1 MTRTIPLK
9 IQNEYITGDKGMIGA
24 SGSHNDVVLRM
35 EFSGMWDGLTKTVQ
49 FRDALGESVIET
61 LLTADMLEGSET
73 NVYLVP
79 VPNGAK
85 KYAGEMTLCVKGA
98 TVSGEKETRATLAV
112 YGRFTVSESK
122 WSQDT
127 ETEQDVPPTQ
137 AERLQS
143 QIDNILDD
151 ILDARKAATE
161 AAASAGAAAQS
172 ESAAGRS
179 ESNAL
184 TYATYA
190 DTCKTAAA
198 GSADAAGNSADAA
211 AESVLQAKSMAESA
225 LTSSQ
230 SALSSAKLAQTQFN
244 GASTAKTNAEAA
256 ATAAGESASA
266 AGNSAGLAS
275 GSAAAAKTSETNA
288 KSSETS
294 AAGSAAAADNSE
306 KKATAA
312 ATKAEAASN
321 HPPRINSNGKWEL
334 WDFDNSRYVA
344 TSYDAQ
350 GPKGDTGAT
359 GETGATGA
367 TGAAAGFGTPSATVD
382 ANVGTPSVQIS
393 ASGPDTAKVFAFT
406 FRNLKGDKG
415 DKGESGDSYTVLGLY
430 GTLLALQAAH
440 PTGEAGQAW
449 FVGTADDNVVYQ
461 WDVDKG
467 QWVNVG
473 PLKGPK
479 GDKGNKG
486 DTGSPGANGAPGAA
500 ATIQVGNVSSGTNA
514 SVTNSGTSAAAVF
527 DFVLPKGDKGAAGD
541 PGAKGDP
548 GAAGKSAYASAQDG
562 GYTGTEAQ
570 FNSDLAKIGNKADKM
585 VPAAA
590 GNLAA
595 LDAAGNLS
603 DSGKKPADFQAKVT
617 ASGLLKGDG
626 AGGVTAAVKGTDYA
640 GASETVTAA
649 LLAASWTGD
658 AAPYSYTLTVS
669 GVTATS
675 NQEVLPAL
683 NITAEQLEALQGAN
697 IQDGGQAAN
706 SMTLKAYGDK
716 PTIDLPIRVIKRG
729 D

>member
-562 GYTGTEAQ
+562 GYTGTETQ

-595 LDAAGNLS
+595 LDAAGNLA

-626 AGGVTAAVKGTDYA
+626 AGGVTAAVKGTDYSGPKA
-640 GASETVTAA
+640 TVTAT
-649 LLAASWTGD
+649 LLASGWTGSE
-658 AAPYSYTLTVS
+658 APFVYTLAIA

-675 NQEVLPAL
+675 YQELLPAV
-683 NITAEQLEALQGAN
+683 NITAEQLKALQAAN
-697 IQDGGQAAN
+697 ITDGGQAAG
-706 SMTLKAYGDK
+706 SMTLKAYGK
-716 PTIDLPIRVIKRG
+716 VPTLDIPIRVIKEG
-729 D
+729 E

>member
-9 IQNEYITGDKGMIGA
+9 IQNEYITGDKCMIGA
-24 SGSHNDVVLRM
+24 AGSHNDVILRM
-35 EFSGMWDGLTKTVQ
+35 EFSGMWDGLTKMVQ
-49 FRDALGESVIET
+49 FRDALGEATIEV
-61 LLTADMLEGSET
+61 LLTADMLEADDTS
-73 NVYLVP
+73 VYLVP

-98 TVSGEKETRATLAV
+98 AVAGEKETRATTAMH
-112 YGRFTVSESK
+112 GAFTVGESK
-122 WSQDT
+122 WDT
-127 ETEQDVPPTQ
+127 SAETEQDVPPTQ
-137 AERLQS
+137 AEQLQS
-143 QIDNILDD
+143 QIENVLATIV
-151 ILDARKAATE
+151 DARKAATE
-161 AAASAGAAAQS
+161 AAKSAEGAALSQSRAQTS
-172 ESAAGRS
+172 EQYAGEYAQAAANSATRALESATAAASSATAAKAS
-179 ESNAL
+179 EG
-184 TYATYA
+184 
-190 DTCKTAAA
+190 AAA
-198 GSADAAGNSADAA
+198 GSATNAAASATSAGKSASAASERASDAANS
-211 AESVLQAKSMAESA
+211 
-225 LTSSQ
+225 
-230 SALSSAKLAQTQFN
+230 
-244 GASTAKTNAEAA
+244 A
-256 ATAAGESASA
+256 ATAATSAQTAQSAASA
-266 AGNSAGLAS
+266 ASNSAGLAS

-312 ATKAEAASN
+312 ATKAAAASN

-359 GETGATGA
+359 GA

-382 ANVGTPSVQIS
+382 ANVGTPSVLIS

-406 FRNLKGDKG
+406 FRNLKGNKG

-473 PLKGPK
+473 ALKGPK
-479 GDKGNKG
+479 GDKG
-486 DTGSPGANGAPGAA
+486 DT
-500 ATIQVGNVSSGTNA
+500 
-514 SVTNSGTSAAAVF
+514 
-527 DFVLPKGDKGAAGD
+527 GAAG
-541 PGAKGDP
+541 PQGPQGEQGIQGEKGP
-548 GAAGKSAYASAQDG
+548 TGPTGPEGPEGPQGPQGETGPQGEQGIQGLQGEAGESAYTAASKG
-562 GYTGTEAQ
+562 GYTGTEPQ

-617 ASGLLKGDG
+617 ASGVLKGDG
-626 AGGVTAAVKGTDYA
+626 NGGVSAATKGTDYA
-640 GASETVTAA
+640 GASETVTAT
-649 LLAASWTGD
+649 LLAANWTGD
-658 AAPYSYTLTVS
+658 AAPYSYALTVS

>member
-9 IQNEYITGDKGMIGA
+9 IQNEYIAGDKVLIGA
-24 SGSHNDVVLRM
+24 VGSHNDVVLRM
-35 EFSGMWDGLTKTVQ
+35 EFSPMWDGLTKTVQ

-98 TVSGEKETRATLAV
+98 AVSEEKETRATLAI
-112 YGRFTVSESK
+112 YGRFTVLESK
-122 WSQDT
+122 WSEDT

-137 AERLQS
+137 AELLQS

-151 ILDARKAATE
+151 ILDAREAATE

-179 ESNAL
+179 EDNAL
-184 TYATYA
+184 TYARYA
-190 DTCKTAAA
+190 DASKTAAA

-211 AESVLQAKSMAESA
+211 AESALQAKSMAESA

-230 SALSSAKLAQTQFN
+230 SALEAAKLAQEQYT
-244 GASTAKTNAEAA
+244 GASTAKANAEAA
-256 ATAAGESASA
+256 AAAAGESAGA
-266 AGNSAGLAS
+266 ASNSAGLAS
-275 GSAAAAKTSETNA
+275 DSAAAAKTSETNA

-294 AAGSAAAADNSE
+294 AAGSAAAANDSE

-334 WDFDNSRYVA
+334 WDFDSSQYVA

-350 GPKGDTGAT
+350 GPEGDTGAQGPKGDTGAQGPQGVQGIQGEKGDT
-359 GETGATGA
+359 GETGPTGP
-367 TGAAAGFGTPSATVD
+367 TGPAGPQGE
-382 ANVGTPSVQIS
+382 Q
-393 ASGPDTAKVFAFT
+393 GPQ
-406 FRNLKGDKG
+406 GEKG

-430 GTLLALQAAH
+430 ETLPALQAAH

-449 FVGTADDNVVYQ
+449 FVGAANDNVVYQ

-473 PLKGPK
+473 ALQGPQ
-479 GDKGNKG
+479 GEAGE
-486 DTGSPGANGAPGAA
+486 
-500 ATIQVGNVSSGTNA
+500 
-514 SVTNSGTSAAAVF
+514 SAYT
-527 DFVLPKGDKGAAGD
+527 
-541 PGAKGDP
+541 
-548 GAAGKSAYASAQDG
+548 AAGKG
-562 GYTGTEAQ
+562 GYTGTETQ
-570 FNSDLAKIGNKADKM
+570 FNSDLAKIGDKVDKT

-590 GNLAA
+590 GNLPTLTAQGLLA
-595 LDAAGNLS
+595 
-603 DSGKKPADFQAKVT
+603 DSGKKVADFQSKVT

-626 AGGVTAAVKGTDYA
+626 AGGISAAAAGTDYSGPKA
-640 GASETVTAA
+640 TVTATLA
-649 LLAASWTGD
+649 AASWTGSE
-658 AAPYSYTLTVS
+658 APYVYTLAVA

-675 NQEVLPAL
+675 YQELLPAVD
-683 NITAEQLEALQGAN
+683 ITAEQLAALQAAN
-697 IQDGGQAAN
+697 ITDGGQAAGT
-706 SMTLKAYGDK
+706 MTLKAYGKK
-716 PTIDLPIRVIKRG
+716 PTVDIPIRVIKEG
-729 D
+729 E

>member
-35 EFSGMWDGLTKTVQ
+35 EFSNMWDGLTKTVQ

-98 TVSGEKETRATLAV
+98 AVSGEKETRATLAV

-122 WSQDT
+122 WSEDT

-161 AAASAGAAAQS
+161 AVAAAGAAAQS
-172 ESAAGRS
+172 KSAADRS
-179 ESNAL
+179 EKNAL
-184 TYATYA
+184 TYAEYA

-230 SALSSAKLAQTQFN
+230 SALESAKLAQTQFN

-266 AGNSAGLAS
+266 ASDSAGLAS

-334 WDFDNSRYVA
+334 WDFDKSRYVA

-359 GETGATGA
+359 GA
-367 TGAAAGFGTPSATVD
+367 TGAAAGFSTPSATVD

-473 PLKGPK
+473 ALKGPK
-479 GDKGNKG
+479 GD
-486 DTGSPGANGAPGAA
+486 TGPQGE
-500 ATIQVGNVSSGTNA
+500 
-514 SVTNSGTSAAAVF
+514 
-527 DFVLPKGDKGAAGD
+527 AGE
-541 PGAKGDP
+541 
-548 GAAGKSAYASAQDG
+548 SAYTAASKG
-562 GYTGTEAQ
+562 GYTGTETQ
-570 FNSDLAKIGNKADKM
+570 FNSDLAKIADKADKT

-640 GASETVTAA
+640 GASETVTAT

-658 AAPYSYTLTVS
+658 AAPYSYALTVS

>member
-122 WSQDT
+122 WSEDT

-161 AAASAGAAAQS
+161 AVAAAGAAAQS
-172 ESAAGRS
+172 KSAADRS
-179 ESNAL
+179 EKNAL
-184 TYATYA
+184 TYAEYA

-225 LTSSQ
+225 LSSSQ
-230 SALSSAKLAQTQFN
+230 SALESAKLAQTQFN

-266 AGNSAGLAS
+266 ASDSAGLAS

-288 KSSETS
+288 KSSE
-294 AAGSAAAADNSE
+294 
-306 KKATAA
+306 KKAAEA

-334 WDFDNSRYVA
+334 WDFDNSQYVA

-350 GPKGDTGAT
+350 GPKGDTGD
-359 GETGATGA
+359 TGA

-406 FRNLKGDKG
+406 FHNLKGEKG

-461 WDVDKG
+461 WDVDKN

-479 GDKGNKG
+479 GDKG
-486 DTGSPGANGAPGAA
+486 DTGSPGANGAPGTA
-500 ATIQVGNVSSGTNA
+500 ATIQVGNVSGGTTA

-527 DFVLPKGDKGAAGD
+527 DFVLPKGDKGEKGAAGD

-570 FNSDLAKIGNKADKM
+570 FNSDLAKIGNKADKT

-603 DSGKKPADFQAKVT
+603 DSGKKPADFQTKVT

-640 GASETVTAA
+640 GPSVGVPVTLTAA
-649 LLAASWTGD
+649 GWNAD
-658 AAPYSYTLTVS
+658 AKTQTVS
-669 GVTATS
+669 VAGVTATA
-675 NQEVLPAL
+675 NCI
-683 NITAEQLEALQGAN
+683 ITAAPDSYIAYAEAGVRCTAQGAGTLTFACETVPTA
-697 IQDGGQAAN
+697 DVTAN
-706 SMTLKAYGDK
+706 VLILG
-716 PTIDLPIRVIKRG
+716 
-729 D
+729 

>member
-9 IQNEYITGDKGMIGA
+9 IQNEYITGDKVLIGA
-24 SGSHNDVVLRM
+24 AGSHNDVVLRM
-35 EFSGMWDGLTKTVQ
+35 EFSPMWEGLTKTVQ
-49 FRDALGESVIET
+49 FRDALGETTIEV
-61 LLTADMLEGSET
+61 LLTADMLEADDTS
-73 NVYLVP
+73 VYLVP

-98 TVSGEKETRATLAV
+98 AVAGEKETRATTAV
-112 YGRFTVSESK
+112 YGRFTVGESK
-122 WSQDT
+122 WDT
-127 ETEQDVPPTQ
+127 SAETEQDVPPTQ
-137 AERLQS
+137 AEQLQS
-143 QIDNILDD
+143 QIENVLATIV
-151 ILDARKAATE
+151 DARKAATE
-161 AAASAGAAAQS
+161 AAASA
-172 ESAAGRS
+172 
-179 ESNAL
+179 
-184 TYATYA
+184 
-190 DTCKTAAA
+190 DAAA

-211 AESVLQAKSMAESA
+211 AESALQAKNMAESA

-230 SALSSAKLAQTQFN
+230 SALESAKLAQTQFN

-266 AGNSAGLAS
+266 ASASAGLAS
-275 GSAAAAKTSETNA
+275 SSAAAAKTSETNA

-334 WDFDNSRYVA
+334 WDFDNSQYVA

-350 GPKGDTGAT
+350 GPKGD
-359 GETGATGA
+359 TGA

-415 DKGESGDSYTVLGLY
+415 DKGDSGDSYTVLGLY

-473 PLKGPK
+473 ALKGPK
-479 GDKGNKG
+479 GDKGE
-486 DTGSPGANGAPGAA
+486 TGSPGANGA
-500 ATIQVGNVSSGTNA
+500 
-514 SVTNSGTSAAAVF
+514 
-527 DFVLPKGDKGAAGD
+527 
-541 PGAKGDP
+541 P

-562 GYTGTEAQ
+562 GYTGTETQ
-570 FNSDLAKIGNKADKM
+570 FNSDLAKIADKADKM

-626 AGGVTAAVKGTDYA
+626 NGGVTAAAAGTDYSGPKA
-640 GASETVTAA
+640 TVAA
-649 LLAASWTGD
+649 TLLAASWTGSE
-658 AAPYSYTLTVS
+658 APFVYTLAIA

-675 NQEVLPAL
+675 YQELLPAV
-683 NITAEQLEALQGAN
+683 NITAEQLKALQAAN
-697 IQDGGQAAN
+697 ITDGGQAAG
-706 SMTLKAYGDK
+706 SMTLKAYGKK
-716 PTIDLPIRVIKRG
+716 PTVDIPIRVIKEG
-729 D
+729 E

>member
-9 IQNEYITGDKGMIGA
+9 IQNEYITGDKCMIGA
-24 SGSHNDVVLRM
+24 AGSHNDVVLRM
-35 EFSGMWDGLTKTVQ
+35 EFSPLWEGLTKTVQ
-49 FRDALGESVIET
+49 FRDALGEATIEV
-61 LLTADMLEGSET
+61 LLTADMLEADDTS
-73 NVYLVP
+73 VYLVP

-98 TVSGEKETRATLAV
+98 AVAGEKETRATTAV
-112 YGRFTVSESK
+112 YGRFTVAESK
-122 WSQDT
+122 WSADA

-137 AERLQS
+137 AEQLQR
-143 QIDNILDD
+143 QIENVLATIV
-151 ILDARKAATE
+151 DARKAATE
-161 AAASAGAAAQS
+161 AAASAG
-172 ESAAGRS
+172 
-179 ESNAL
+179 
-184 TYATYA
+184 
-190 DTCKTAAA
+190 AAA

-211 AESVLQAKSMAESA
+211 AESALQAKSMAESA

-230 SALSSAKLAQTQFN
+230 SALESAKLAQTQFN

-266 AGNSAGLAS
+266 ASASAGLAN

-359 GETGATGA
+359 G
-367 TGAAAGFGTPSATVD
+367 AAAGFGTPSATVD

-415 DKGESGDSYTVLGLY
+415 DKGDSGDSYTVLGLY

-473 PLKGPK
+473 ALKGPK
-479 GDKGNKG
+479 GDKGE
-486 DTGSPGANGAPGAA
+486 TGSPGANGA
-500 ATIQVGNVSSGTNA
+500 
-514 SVTNSGTSAAAVF
+514 
-527 DFVLPKGDKGAAGD
+527 
-541 PGAKGDP
+541 P

-562 GYTGTEAQ
+562 GYTGTETQ
-570 FNSDLAKIGNKADKM
+570 FNSDLAKIGNKVDKM

-603 DSGKKPADFQAKVT
+603 DSGKKPADFQSKVT
-617 ASGLLKGDG
+617 ASGLLMGDG
-626 AGGVTAAVKGTDYA
+626 AGGVTAAVKGTDYS
-640 GASETVTAA
+640 GPKSTVTAT
-649 LLAASWTGD
+649 LLASGWTGSE
-658 AAPYSYTLTVS
+658 APFVYTLDIA

-675 NQEVLPAL
+675 YQELLPAV
-683 NITAEQLEALQGAN
+683 NITAEQLKALQAAN
-697 IQDGGQAAN
+697 ITDGGQAAG
-706 SMTLKAYGDK
+706 SMTLKAYGK
-716 PTIDLPIRVIKRG
+716 VPTADIPIRVIKEG
-729 D
+729 E

>member
-9 IQNEYITGDKGMIGA
+9 IQNEYIAGDKVLIGA
-24 SGSHNDVVLRM
+24 AGSHNDVVLRM
-35 EFSGMWDGLTKTVQ
+35 EFSPLWEGLTKMVQ
-49 FRDALGESVIET
+49 FRDALGEATIEV
-61 LLTADMLEGSET
+61 LLTADMLEADDTS
-73 NVYLVP
+73 VYLVP

-98 TVSGEKETRATLAV
+98 AVSAQKETRATTAV
-112 YGRFTVSESK
+112 YGRFTVAESK
-122 WSQDT
+122 WSADA

-137 AERLQS
+137 AERLQG

-172 ESAAGRS
+172 ESAADRS
-179 ESNAL
+179 EKNAL
-184 TYATYA
+184 TYAKYA

-230 SALSSAKLAQTQFN
+230 SALESAKLAQTQFN

-256 ATAAGESASA
+256 ATAAAGSASA
-266 AGNSAGLAS
+266 ASDSAGLAS

-288 KSSETS
+288 KSSE
-294 AAGSAAAADNSE
+294 
-306 KKATAA
+306 KKAAEA

-334 WDFDNSRYVA
+334 WDFDNSQYVA

-350 GPKGDTGAT
+350 GPKGDTGD
-359 GETGATGA
+359 TGA

-406 FRNLKGDKG
+406 FHNLKGEKG

-461 WDVDKG
+461 WDVDKN

-479 GDKGNKG
+479 GDKG
-486 DTGSPGANGAPGAA
+486 DTGSPGANGAPGTA
-500 ATIQVGNVSSGTNA
+500 ATIQVGNVSGGTTA

-527 DFVLPKGDKGAAGD
+527 DFVLPKGDKGEKGAAGD

-570 FNSDLAKIGNKADKM
+570 FNSDLAKIGNKADKT

-603 DSGKKPADFQAKVT
+603 DSGKKPADFQTKVT

-626 AGGVTAAVKGTDYA
+626 NGGVTAAAAGTDYSGPKA
-640 GASETVTAA
+640 TVTAT
-649 LLAASWTGD
+649 LLASGWTGSE
-658 AAPYSYTLTVS
+658 APFVYTLAIA

-675 NQEVLPAL
+675 YQELLPAV
-683 NITAEQLEALQGAN
+683 NITAEQLKALQAAN
-697 IQDGGQAAN
+697 ITDAGQAAG
-706 SMTLKAYGDK
+706 SMTLKAYGK
-716 PTIDLPIRVIKRG
+716 VPTVDIPIRVIKEG
-729 D
+729 E